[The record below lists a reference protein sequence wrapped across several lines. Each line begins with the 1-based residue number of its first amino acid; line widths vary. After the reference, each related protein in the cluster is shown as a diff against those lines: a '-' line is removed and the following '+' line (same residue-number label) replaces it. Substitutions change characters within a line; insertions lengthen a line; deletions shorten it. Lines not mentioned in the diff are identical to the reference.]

1 MSYSTEYYPAMAAGD
16 AEASARA
23 TFLRRT
29 YGHLAGAVLG
39 FIALETVLVNWFENW
54 IQDPANQQTFANL
67 FGSRF
72 SWLIVLGAFMVV
84 GWVAQSWA
92 RSSTSRGIQYAG
104 LALYVVA
111 EALIFLP
118 ILFIADSAPAFKG
131 QHIIANAGIL
141 TITIF
146 GGLTL
151 GVFLTGKD
159 FSFLG
164 PILSMLGLGAC
175 GFIIA
180 AMLFNFTLGLVF
192 SFAMVALMCGY
203 ILYYTSSIMRHYG
216 TQQYVAAALALFAC
230 IATLFWYIL
239 QILMQ
244 SNRR

>member
-1 MSYSTEYYPAMAAGD
+1 MSYSSEYYPAVAVSDAG
-16 AEASARA
+16 ASAR
-23 TFLRRT
+23 TIFLRKT
-29 YGHLAGAVLG
+29 YAHLAGAVLA
-39 FIALETVLVNWFENW
+39 FIALETVLVTWFENW

-67 FGSRF
+67 FAGRF
-72 SWLIVLGAFMVV
+72 SWLIVLGGFMAV
-84 GWVAQSWA
+84 GWIAQSWA
-92 RSSTSRGIQYAG
+92 RSSSSRGIQYAG

-141 TITIF
+141 TLTIF

-159 FSFLG
+159 FSYLG
-164 PILSMLGLGAC
+164 PILSMLGLGAL

-180 AMLFNFTLGLVF
+180 SMIFGFSLGLVF

-203 ILYYTSSIMRHYG
+203 ILYYTSAVMRHYG
-216 TQQYVAAALALFAC
+216 TEQYVAAALALFAC

-239 QILMQ
+239 QIFMQ